1 MAVYVAD
8 GTIIA
13 RGDAASPEV
22 FTAIAQVASIGT
34 VGSDRGLID
43 VTNLS
48 SAAREYKKAIVDGQE
63 IQLSCQWDPANA
75 IHVLLQ
81 ETDVD
86 AETSVNFKITFADTS
101 TTIVTFAAMV
111 TNASVTNVE
120 IDNVLMLNVTLKPTG
135 ALTWT

>member
-8 GTIIA
+8 GTVIA

-22 FTAIAQVASIGT
+22 FVPIVQVSSIGT

-75 IHVLLQ
+75 VHVLLQ
-81 ETDVD
+81 ETDVA
-86 AETSVNFKITFADTS
+86 AETSVNFKITFSDVTP
-101 TTIVTFAAMV
+101 TIVTFAAMV
-111 TNASVTNVE
+111 TNATVAQIE
-120 IDNVLMLNVTLKPTG
+120 IDSVLMLNVTLKPTG
-135 ALTWT
+135 ALAWT